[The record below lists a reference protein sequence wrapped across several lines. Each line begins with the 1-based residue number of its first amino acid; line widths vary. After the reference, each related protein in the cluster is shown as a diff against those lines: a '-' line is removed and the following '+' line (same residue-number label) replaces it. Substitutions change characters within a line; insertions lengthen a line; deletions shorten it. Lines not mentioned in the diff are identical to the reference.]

1 MVVER
6 SFGPMQIG
14 IHGRDAMH
22 DLIVDRILWVAA
34 APAYSPQPLGV
45 GLVVAKQEL
54 RGPVADQAPD
64 TELVMLGHHSRT
76 RRVVADDGNAIVVA
90 PGPGVAKPRRRAEV
104 KVRGAG
110 AGVVHGVTDE
120 DVFGVTRGEVDR
132 DLPIA
137 IGFEDAGIDE
147 LERAMA
153 GP

>member
-22 DLIVDRILWVAA
+22 DLIVDRSLWVAA
-34 APAYSPQPLGV
+34 AAAYAPQPLGV
-45 GLVVAKQEL
+45 GLVGAKQEL

-90 PGPGVAKPRRRAEV
+90 PGPGVAKPLRRDEV
-104 KVRGAG
+104 KVRGVA
-110 AGVVHGVTDE
+110 AGVGHGVTDE
-120 DVFGVTRGEVDR
+120 GVFRVALGGVDR

-137 IGFEDAGIDE
+137 LGFEDAAIDE

-153 GP
+153 

>member
-76 RRVVADDGNAIVVA
+76 RRVLADDGNAIVVA
-90 PGPGVAKPRRRAEV
+90 PGPGGEKPARRDEV
-104 KVRGAG
+104 KVREVGS
-110 AGVVHGVTDE
+110 GVVP
-120 DVFGVTRGEVDR
+120 GETVKSCC
-132 DLPIA
+132 
-137 IGFEDAGIDE
+137 
-147 LERAMA
+147 
-153 GP
+153 

>member
-64 TELVMLGHHSRT
+64 TEFVMLGHHSRT
-76 RRVVADDGNAIVVA
+76 RPVVADDWNAIVGA
-90 PGPGVAKPRRRAEV
+90 PGPGVAQPQPPPWVNVRAA
-104 KVRGAG
+104 RP
-110 AGVVHGVTDE
+110 
-120 DVFGVTRGEVDR
+120 DV
-132 DLPIA
+132 LP
-137 IGFEDAGIDE
+137 
-147 LERAMA
+147 
-153 GP
+153 